1 MGNTCVGPSESGFFQ
16 SVSTILWRS
25 RSVGDPTLPPPAIG
39 SAGPT
44 GDTSPSLVVS
54 TNKATQ
60 DKPPE
65 PVKISNSEPE
75 PVKQEEPNPNK
86 EVVEKP
92 RPKGPQ
98 VKRMSSAGLLVGS
111 VLKRKTENLKDKYSL
126 GRKLG
131 QGQFGTTYLCIEKST
146 GKEYAC
152 KSILKRKLSTEE
164 DVEDV
169 IREIQIMHHLSGHP
183 NVIDIKGTS
192 IEVSILYIL
201 NAMVVS

>member
-16 SVSTILWRS
+16 SVSTVLWRS
-25 RSVGDPTLPPPAIG
+25 RSEGDRALPPPANG
-39 SAGPT
+39 SVGPT
-44 GDTSPSLVVS
+44 GVSSPSSALS

-60 DKPPE
+60 NKPPE
-65 PVKISNSEPE
+65 PVIISNLDTQPI
-75 PVKQEEPNPNK
+75 KQEEPNSNK
-86 EVVEKP
+86 EVAEKP
-92 RPKGPQ
+92 QPKGPL

-146 GKEYAC
+146 GNEYAC

-169 IREIQIMHHLSGHP
+169 RREIQIMHHLSGHP
-183 NVIDIKGTS
+183 NVINIKGNS
-192 IEVSILYIL
+192 IKSSILQY
-201 NAMVVS
+201 

>member
-16 SVSTILWRS
+16 SVSTVLWRS
-25 RSVGDPTLPPPAIG
+25 RSDGDPALPPPANG
-39 SAGPT
+39 SVGLT
-44 GDTSPSLVVS
+44 GDTSPSSALS
-54 TNKATQ
+54 TNKTTQ

-65 PVKISNSEPE
+65 PVTIGNSVPN
-75 PVKQEEPNPNK
+75 PVKPEELNPNK
-86 EVVEKP
+86 EVPEKP

-169 IREIQIMHHLSGHP
+169 RREIQIMHHLSGHP
-183 NVIDIKGTS
+183 NVINIEGTFF
-192 IEVSILYIL
+192 
-201 NAMVVS
+201 N